1 MSHREEL
8 SRFLKSARGRLMP
21 GEVGL
26 PPGERRRAKGLRREE
41 VAALAGMSVTWY
53 TWFEQGREIQLSA
66 PMIERLGR
74 TLRLSDAERE
84 YLFAL
89 AQHRPPPLVSR
100 LDEVIR
106 PGTQHLLDSLSIP
119 ALVIVEDWTVVGWNG
134 LVSAAFRDYGQL
146 PRGKRNLFKILM
158 LNERYQADPEF
169 YREMGQRLTARFK
182 WDYSQ
187 TAQPEIF
194 DEMIE
199 EMTERSALFRE
210 NWARS
215 EIRAHFEGINSSFFP
230 GIGEIWFRHT
240 SYAIEEVPSQRLI
253 VFAPN
258 EERDA
263 MLLDRLLERLRGL
276 RTEPGSPRDPVA
288 G

>member
-8 SRFLKSARGRLMP
+8 SRFLKKARARLSP
-21 GEVGL
+21 AELGL

-53 TWFEQGREIQLSA
+53 TWFEQGREVQLSA

-74 TLRLSDAERE
+74 TLRLSDTERE

-100 LDEVIR
+100 YDEEIR
-106 PGTQHLLDSLSIP
+106 PGIRHMLDSLAIP
-119 ALVIVEDWTVVGWNG
+119 ALVIVEDWTVVGWNRF
-134 LVSAAFRDYGQL
+134 VSVAFRDYAPL
-146 PRGKRNLFKILM
+146 SRSERNLMKILM
-158 LNERYQADPEF
+158 LNARYQADPELF
-169 YREMGQRLTARFK
+169 REMGERLTARFK
-182 WDYSQ
+182 WDYSK

-194 DEMIE
+194 DVIIAELS
-199 EMTERSALFRE
+199 ERSALFRE
-210 NWARS
+210 SWAKS

-230 GIGEIWFRHT
+230 EIGEIWFRHT

-253 VFAPN
+253 LFAPN
-258 EERDA
+258 EDRDA
-263 MLLDRLLERLRGL
+263 MLLERLRQAHPEL
-276 RTEPGSPRDPVA
+276 A
-288 G
+288 

>member
-8 SRFLKSARGRLMP
+8 SLFLKSARGRLMP
-21 GEVGL
+21 SEVGL
-26 PPGERRRAKGLRREE
+26 PSGERRRAKGLRREE

-74 TLRLSDAERE
+74 TLRLSGTERE

-100 LDEVIR
+100 LDEDIR
-106 PGTQHLLDSLSIP
+106 PGTRHLLDSLSIP
-119 ALVIVEDWTVVGWNG
+119 ALVIVEDWTVVGWNR
-134 LVSAAFRDYGQL
+134 LVSVAFRDYAAME
-146 PRGKRNLFKILM
+146 RSERNLFKILM
-158 LNERYQADPEF
+158 LNERYQGDPEF
-169 YREMGQRLTARFK
+169 FREMGQRLTARFK

-194 DEMIE
+194 DEIIAE
-199 EMTERSALFRE
+199 LTEHSALFRE
-210 NWARS
+210 SWARS
-215 EIRAHFEGINSSFFP
+215 EIRSHFEGINSSFFP
-230 GIGEIWFRHT
+230 EIGEIWFRHT

-263 MLLDRLLERLRGL
+263 MLLERLRAL
-276 RTEPGSPRDPVA
+276 RPELRPLEPA
-288 G
+288 GQ